1 MPWHL
6 IDVHPQELM
15 MYPDHS
21 ISLTGCEMI
30 SRMITSKKT
39 ERENPI
45 GEMKLLEKFTWTAE
59 IEETKVKPFLK
70 KKQTDKKEQRLHKK
84 RKIGDDSILSN
95 ADLSVRSTPPPSHSC
110 SLSPSGSDSVRSTP
124 PSSPSPS
131 PSPSGSGSGSSSPS
145 LGPSIIN
152 MKEVLKDS
160 PEEFN
165 ILLNKAL
172 ALYRYLSLSL
182 SLSFFFLL
190 FTNFVIGKISRAI
203 KSRNP

>member
-1 MPWHL
+1 MVNRGAFGMPWHL
-6 IDVHPQELM
+6 IDSHRQELI

-30 SRMITSKKT
+30 SRMITSKKM
-39 ERENPI
+39 ERENPT
-45 GEMKLLEKFTWTAE
+45 GEMKFLDKFIWTAE

-70 KKQTDKKEQRLHKK
+70 KKQTDKKEKRLNRK
-84 RKIGDDSILSN
+84 RKRDDLSDASAN
-95 ADLSVRSTPPPSHSC
+95 DLSVRSTSPH
-110 SLSPSGSDSVRSTP
+110 SPSGSTP
-124 PSSPSPS
+124 SPSPSSS

-152 MKEVLKDS
+152 MKEVFKDS
-160 PEEFN
+160 PPEEFN
-165 ILLNKAL
+165 ILLDKAL
-172 ALYRYLSLSL
+172 ALYKYLSLSL

-203 KSRNP
+203 KSGKP